1 MNNCT
6 FTRSAKRVRDAASV
20 APGGVNSNFR
30 LGVAP
35 TPLVFERGEGAYLVD
50 IDGNRLID
58 YYLALGPM
66 VLGHSPRDVI
76 DAARHQLDIGLLYG
90 GQSELEY
97 QAAEKIVDMVPC
109 AERVRFTGS
118 GTEAVQLALRLAR
131 AVTGRS
137 VVIKFEGHYHGW
149 MDSTLWSTST
159 PHDQLGPEDAPVK
172 QPASAGQDLPAG
184 QNLEVMSWNR
194 AEPLVARLAKGD
206 VAAVIMEATMCNS
219 GGMFAKPGYLEAVR
233 EACTRHGTI
242 LIFDEVITGFR
253 TAPGGA
259 QQRLGVTPDLATFA
273 KAIANGFSV
282 AAVAGRA
289 DIMDRLADGS
299 ILHGGTYNAQP
310 AAMAAAIATMERLSK
325 PGAHDGMERQGRRLM
340 QGIEAA
346 FTAAGIPVNIGGY
359 PQIFTVNLGLTEK
372 PVNYRGLAKVDKAGY
387 RKFTTAL
394 LKHGVRALER
404 GAWFLSTEHDEAV
417 IDKTLSSVREAL
429 AEVAPELKH
438 LRN

>member
-1 MNNCT
+1 MTTCS
-6 FTRSAKRVRDAASV
+6 FTRSAERVRSAALV

-35 TPLVFERGEGAYLVD
+35 TPLVFERGDGPYLVD

-76 DAARHQLDIGLLYG
+76 DAAKRQLDIGLLYG

-97 QAAEKIVDMVPC
+97 QAAAKLVEMVPC
-109 AERVRFTGS
+109 AERVRFCGS

-131 AVTGRS
+131 AATGRS
-137 VVIKFEGHYHGW
+137 TVIKFEGHYHGW

-159 PHDQLGPEDAPVK
+159 PQDQLGPEDAPVK
-172 QPASAGQDLPAG
+172 RPASAGQDLPAG
-184 QNLEVMSWNR
+184 ENLEVMSWNR
-194 AEPLVARLAKGD
+194 AEPLVARLARGD

-219 GGMFAKPGYLEAVR
+219 GGIFAEPGYLEAVR
-233 EACTRHGTI
+233 DACTRNGTI

-253 TAPGGA
+253 IAAGGA
-259 QQRLGVTPDLATFA
+259 QERLGVIPDLATFA

-289 DIMDRLADGS
+289 AIMDRLVDGT

-310 AAMAAAIATMERLSK
+310 MAMAAALATMERLSK
-325 PGAHDGMERQGRRLM
+325 PGAYDGMERQGTRLM
-340 QGIEAA
+340 QGIASA
-346 FTAAGIPVNIGGY
+346 FADARLPVFIGGY
-359 PQIFTVNLGLTEK
+359 PQIFTVNLGLTEN
-372 PVNYRGLAKVDKAGY
+372 PVNYRGLARVDKAGY
-387 RKFTTAL
+387 RRFTAAL
-394 LKHGVRALER
+394 LRHGVRGLER

-417 IDKTLSSVREAL
+417 VDATLLAVHAAL
-429 AEVAPELKH
+429 AEVAPELAH
-438 LRN
+438 PRG